1 MSTIKNYD
9 SRSTLSS
16 YQIGSVYTF
25 YLHNVNKNRLIKI
38 EEKDVEEYVKVLNDV
53 IKTNADLVKNNGQY
67 MNFTRVIG
75 IVVDK
80 YESITPNDVDQIT
93 VMFKTSINHYVLHKY
108 VVNTNN
114 VFTNE
119 KNYVL
124 PAAVIDIAAA

>member
-9 SRSTLSS
+9 SRSTLSN

-53 IKTNADLVKNNGQY
+53 IETNVDLIKNNGQY

-124 PAAVIDIAAA
+124 PAAVIDITAA

>member
-53 IKTNADLVKNNGQY
+53 IETNVDLIKNNGQY

-114 VFTNE
+114 VFANE

-124 PAAVIDIAAA
+124 PAAVIDITAA

>member
-16 YQIGSVYTF
+16 YQIRSVYTF

-53 IKTNADLVKNNGQY
+53 IETNVDLIKNNGQY

-80 YESITPNDVDQIT
+80 HESITPNDVDQIT

-124 PAAVIDIAAA
+124 PAAVISITAA

>member
-9 SRSTLSS
+9 SRSALSS

-53 IKTNADLVKNNGQY
+53 IKTNVDLIKNNGQY

-124 PAAVIDIAAA
+124 PAAVIDITAA

>member
-38 EEKDVEEYVKVLNDV
+38 DEKDVEEYVKVLNDV
-53 IKTNADLVKNNGQY
+53 IETNVDLIKNNGQY

-93 VMFKTSINHYVLHKY
+93 VMFKSSINHYVLHKY

-124 PAAVIDIAAA
+124 PAAVIDITAA